1 MEIVLIFSIVFG
13 ILILQTPIATWINK
27 IYVRQQFSR
36 FQAHAIYFHSI
47 ISRHL
52 NYYNKLNLED
62 QRKFL
67 FRTWLFKKS
76 KRFHYIDVKE
86 SAEMPILVSAV
97 AVQLTLGLDKYLLNY
112 FKDIYVLRDDYHY
125 GFYSRP
131 FQGHVDHSGIYLSW
145 DNFMKGVRGQTPNCN
160 VGLHEMG
167 HALAYVNFIT
177 QTEEDKHFKKEF
189 KNFSKIARPI
199 FNAIQEGRKTI
210 LGDYAGTNYH
220 EFWAVSVEVFFE
232 NPIRL
237 KHELPLL
244 YDSMARLL
252 KQDPMELFLN
262 ARRGSSTLVFKK
274 ETISN
279 KELSN

>member
-1 MEIVLIFSIVFG
+1 MEILVIFLVVFSIIVLHG
-13 ILILQTPIATWINK
+13 PVSTWINRL
-27 IYVRQQFSR
+27 YVKRQYKSFLSQETF
-36 FQAHAIYFHSI
+36 YHSI

-52 NYYNKLNLED
+52 KYYNRLNLEE

-67 FRTWLFKKS
+67 FRTFIFRKA
-76 KRFHYIDVKE
+76 KRFHYIEVNE
-86 SAEMPILVSAV
+86 SAEMPILISA
-97 AVQLTLGLDKYLLNY
+97 AAIQLTFGLDKYLLNY
-112 FKDIYVLRDDYHY
+112 FKDIYVLKDDYHY

-145 DNFMKGVRGQTPNCN
+145 DNFMKGIKGMTPNCN

-189 KNFSKIARPI
+189 KNFSKVARPI
-199 FNAIQEGRKTI
+199 FESMQNGTKNI
-210 LGDYAGTNYH
+210 LGVYAGTNYH

-237 KHELPLL
+237 RHELPELYAAMTKLL
-244 YDSMARLL
+244 R
-252 KQDPMELFLN
+252 QDPIVILN
-262 ARRGSSTLVFKK
+262 RNRIAA
-274 ETISN
+274 
-279 KELSN
+279 